1 MKTKIILGLTDFIK
15 NSKLEHNYVGFYSV
29 PEGHDQRV

>member
-15 NSKLEHNYVGFYSV
+15 NSKLEHNYACFHSIAAG
-29 PEGHDQRV
+29 QRV